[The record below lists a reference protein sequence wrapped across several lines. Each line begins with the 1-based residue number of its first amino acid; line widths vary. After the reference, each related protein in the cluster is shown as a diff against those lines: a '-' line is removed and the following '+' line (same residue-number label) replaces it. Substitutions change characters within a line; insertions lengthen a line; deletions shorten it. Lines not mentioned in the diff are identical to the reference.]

1 MLSGG
6 SSLFTTPNTPA
17 PLTSWPPLQSQA
29 PTRESVTTAAQSGC
43 FNISV
48 AFPVSSFCATRAD
61 GLYLQS
67 GGPVM
72 LYRCLQGKLL
82 VTRCHIGSE
91 HSSAVSIVL
100 PVSYVLSTIVFMLSV
115 AWLIST
121 ELLTI
126 KSIFF
131 LQYWLLL
138 FCFTCAS
145 KSVKAASI
153 NQIKEADWVTRVS
166 TNMLKS
172 FILACGD
179 LFGVKSCMLVHCF
192 ILNTFLFWRYI
203 RCSVGNWRQ
212 NIIPTNS
219 IWDSKPDTVLV

>member
-6 SSLFTTPNTPA
+6 SSLFTTPDTPA
-17 PLTSWPPLQSQA
+17 PLTSWPPLQSQD
-29 PTRESVTTAAQSGC
+29 PTHEPVTVAAQSGC

-72 LYRCLQGKLL
+72 LYRCLHGKLL
-82 VTRCHIGSE
+82 VTRCHSIGSE
-91 HSSAVSIVL
+91 HSSAVSIML
-100 PVSYVLSTIVFMLSV
+100 SVSYVLSTVVFMLSV

-121 ELLTI
+121 EPLTI
-126 KSIFF
+126 KNISF

-138 FCFTCAS
+138 FCSTCGT
-145 KSVKAASI
+145 KAASI
-153 NQIKEADWVTRVS
+153 NQIKEASWVTRVS

-172 FILACGD
+172 FILACVD
-179 LFGVKSCMLVHCF
+179 LFGVKSCMLVHSLF
-192 ILNTFLFWRYI
+192 WNTFLFWRCI
-203 RCSVGNWRQ
+203 RCTLGNWQQ
-212 NIIPTNS
+212 N
-219 IWDSKPDTVLV
+219 KLCVVHLY